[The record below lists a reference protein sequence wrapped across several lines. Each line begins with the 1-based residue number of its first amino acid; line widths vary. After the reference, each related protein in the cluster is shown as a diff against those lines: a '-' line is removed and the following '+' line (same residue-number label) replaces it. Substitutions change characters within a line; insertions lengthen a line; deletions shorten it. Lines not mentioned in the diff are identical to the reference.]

1 MRTLQHTQR
10 SSNSEKKITN
20 LRAAGQPARAC
31 ALSAQNAKAR
41 ARPPPRLGTG
51 LRSLTDS
58 AGTHA
63 EPNQPSSRRSCG
75 RLHALQPRL
84 QRPLTRQPSPTH
96 RPGHGHR
103 GTALRR
109 GAEPLSRAATLCRAA
124 DPHRQARHCRA
135 VPPRRATPPPRRR
148 RHAAATVA
156 MLLPSCRRCCDAVTV
171 PAAQSLHRCAPFRDA
186 EQPRSCHAAQLC
198 PRAVPHCS
206 LRRVDALRTHIESSR
221 IEPRP
226 TARTPATSA
235 MVLIT
240 RSIDCASARRT
251 SEARVE
257 GEWGVKGLVLPKGD
271 LCESFP
277 ATPGPRAGRTRAW
290 RAA

>member
-10 SSNSEKKITN
+10 SSNYEKKITN

-135 VPPRRATPPPRRR
+135 APPRRATPPPRRR

-156 MLLPSCRRCCDAVTV
+156 MLLPSCRRCCDAESLYRPHNHCTAVRRSAMPSSRV
-171 PAAQSLHRCAPFRDA
+171 AATPLSCAPAPCRT
-186 EQPRSCHAAQLC
+186 AAC
-198 PRAVPHCS
+198 AV
-206 LRRVDALRTHIESSR
+206 
-221 IEPRP
+221 
-226 TARTPATSA
+226 
-235 MVLIT
+235 
-240 RSIDCASARRT
+240 
-251 SEARVE
+251 
-257 GEWGVKGLVLPKGD
+257 
-271 LCESFP
+271 
-277 ATPGPRAGRTRAW
+277 
-290 RAA
+290 